1 MHHWYD
7 LSTFFPFSPARE
19 LTQTSVFSAPK
30 YCDST
35 ENRGAFINIGPDY
48 KLQYEQFDA
57 VPHPDI
63 RPMVRPSALSK
74 LTPLQCTNFFDRH
87 MLKILSCPL

>member
-1 MHHWYD
+1 M
-7 LSTFFPFSPARE
+7 
-19 LTQTSVFSAPK
+19 FSAPK

-35 ENRGAFINIGPDY
+35 ENRGAYINVGPDY

-63 RPMVRPSALSK
+63 KPMVRPS
-74 LTPLQCTNFFDRH
+74 PF
-87 MLKILSCPL
+87 LKIKRSHPS